1 MTHPCQDY
9 ENKILDMSLE
19 MLEISEQISV
29 LEHIDQCA
37 ACRAYWEGL
46 QAVEEQVGRW
56 TGAECMTDKIDKVIE
71 KLNATDL
78 HQEPGVQNRQ
88 IGWTMGW
95 KRIAAIFLIAVG
107 VMLQAVYFVH
117 IRPGLRKTIGSDIQG
132 VLNNTAEPVPTNKV
146 EYAKRLGLEKQQVE
160 QARTGGRIGQ
170 LELLLDT
177 GLPETKVLAANILA
191 EIGDAG
197 VLDTLEKHSA
207 KWPKD
212 GTENPFQKAIEAIRE
227 RQNESTTEESLPHN
241 P

>member
-1 MTHPCQDY
+1 MTHPCQAY

-29 LEHIDQCA
+29 LEHIEQCA

-56 TGAECMTDKIDKVIE
+56 AGAECMTDKIDKVIE
-71 KLNATDL
+71 KLNTSDL

-107 VMLQAVYFVH
+107 IMLQAVYFVH

-132 VLNNTAEPVPTNKV
+132 VLNNTAEPVPINKA
-146 EYAKRLGLEKQQVE
+146 EYAKRLEREKQQVE

-170 LELLLDT
+170 LEILLDT
-177 GLPETKVLAANILA
+177 GLPETQILSANILA
-191 EIGDAG
+191 QIGDDS

-212 GTENPFQKAIEAIRE
+212 GTENPFQKAIDTIQKR
-227 RQNESTTEESLPHN
+227 LPETN
-241 P
+241 NMQQ